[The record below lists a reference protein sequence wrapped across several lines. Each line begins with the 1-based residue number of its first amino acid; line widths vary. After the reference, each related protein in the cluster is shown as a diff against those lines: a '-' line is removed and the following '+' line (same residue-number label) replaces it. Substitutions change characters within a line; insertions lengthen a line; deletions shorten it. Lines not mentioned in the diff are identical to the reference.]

1 MTSTKLNMGRAN
13 LEEFSA
19 TLIELAKKD
28 KDIIV
33 VTSDSRG
40 SSKLVPFGEQLPD
53 QIVEVGIA
61 EQNLVGV
68 AAGLTSAGKKVFASS
83 PACFLTARSLEQ
95 AKNDVAY
102 SNMPVTL
109 IGISAGVSYGAL
121 GSTHHSLHDVAV
133 FRAIHNIDIIVPAD
147 NFETREAII
156 AAAKSEKPIF
166 IKFGKKPMPDLPR
179 LENTFK
185 IGKASTICEGHDV
198 SFIACGETVAPAYVA
213 AQILEKKGTSTEV
226 ISMHTIKPLDKEAV
240 IKSASKCKAII
251 IVEEHSIYGGLGEAC
266 AALLMQEQI
275 YKPLKIVG
283 LPDEETVAGSQ
294 SEIFEHY
301 GISAKGLSETA
312 MKLLELKA

>member
-1 MTSTKLNMGRAN
+1 MTATKLDMGRAN

-19 TLIELAKKD
+19 TLIELGKND
-28 KDIIV
+28 KNIIA

-40 SSKLVPFGEQLPD
+40 SGKLVPFGEQLPE

-68 AAGLTSAGKKVFASS
+68 AAGLASAQKKVFAVS

-133 FRAIHNIDIIVPAD
+133 FRAINNIDIIVPAD

-156 AAAKSEKPIF
+156 AASKSEKPIF
-166 IKFGKKPMPDLPR
+166 IKFGKKAMPVLPR
-179 LENTFK
+179 LEQSFE
-185 IGKASTICEGHDV
+185 IGKASTICEGNDV
-198 SFIACGETVAPAYVA
+198 AFIACGETVAPAYEAVEM
-213 AQILEKKGTSTEV
+213 LKDKGISAEV

-240 IKSASKCKAII
+240 IKSALKCKAII
-251 IVEEHSIYGGLGEAC
+251 TVEEHSVYGGLGEAC
-266 AALLMQEQI
+266 ASLLMEERI
-275 YKPLKIVG
+275 YKPFKIVG
-283 LPDEETVAGSQ
+283 LPDEATVAGSQ
-294 SEIFEHY
+294 NEIFEHY
-301 GISAKGLSETA
+301 GISGKGLSETA
-312 MKLLELKA
+312 LQLL